1 MLTELVAVSRCV
13 VCWVT
18 GWRTIL
24 AARREYRLEAY
35 ATLGDVVPALPRY
48 LRQNRVGEFA
58 EFPAEISVHE
68 LVVFLIHFQ
77 QF

>member
-1 MLTELVAVSRCV
+1 MLTEFVAVSRCV

-35 ATLGDVVPALPRY
+35 ATLGA
-48 LRQNRVGEFA
+48 A
-58 EFPAEISVHE
+58 T
-68 LVVFLIHFQ
+68 
-77 QF
+77 